1 MSIMLRTQPNA
12 SIPGLLVPQVQE
24 VPFSKYVGNKTNI
37 GSLAV
42 EQAYITMINSIN
54 GDVNVGQQWGDD
66 LNRQSYA
73 MGQVSAPFYK
83 ISAYVEY
90 NIDEQA
96 KFEALSNGV
105 ALPEFLENIAKQT
118 INQKRHQAIL
128 FGFDSSTGT
137 NQGILANATI
147 TNMPADSVGQQ
158 TITTYDI
165 AELAAFLGAVVRDVA
180 SATYGSAKPVV
191 ITSSTRTINYIR
203 SAIVSLT
210 ESQKDGAGV
219 DSIGGVVSRIVNWL
233 GVGEVE
239 FIPNDFLKDDTNG
252 DTIAIIAPGID
263 KQVKTSDEDSQNLAG
278 KFNSITYNTWYDGAE
293 GLMRFDIVPN
303 RGVQGAEYVYKMTP
317 AVTLRKEAVVK
328 ITAKYA

>member
-12 SIPGLLVPQVQE
+12 SVPGLLVPQVQE
-24 VPFSKYVGNKTNI
+24 VPFNKYVGGKTNI

-54 GDVNVGQQWGDD
+54 GDANVGQQWGDD

-83 ISAYVEY
+83 ISAFVEY
-90 NIDEQA
+90 NVDEQA

-128 FGFDSSTGT
+128 FGFDGGAGA

-147 TNMPADSVGQQ
+147 KTLPADSASK
-158 TITTYDI
+158 TKITEYNI
-165 AELAAFLGAVVRDVA
+165 AELASFLGGVARDVA
-180 SATYGSAKPVV
+180 TATFGSAKPVV

-210 ESQKDGAGV
+210 ESQKEGAGV
-219 DSIGGVVSRIVNWL
+219 DTIGGVVSRIVDWL
-233 GVGEVE
+233 GVGKVE
-239 FIPNDFLKDDTNG
+239 FIANDLLKDDTNG
-252 DTIAIIAPGID
+252 DTIAFIAPGID
-263 KQVKTSDEDSQNLAG
+263 KQVKVNDEDSQNLAG

-293 GLMRFDIVPN
+293 GLLRFDALPN
-303 RGVQGAEYVYKMTP
+303 RGVMGAEYVYKMTP

-328 ITAKYA
+328 IVAKYA

>member
-24 VPFSKYVGNKTNI
+24 VPFSKYVGSKTNI

-66 LNRQSYA
+66 LNKQSYA

-83 ISAYVEY
+83 ISAYTEY
-90 NIDEQA
+90 NVDEQA

-105 ALPEFLENIAKQT
+105 ALPDFLENIAKQT

-128 FGFDSSTGT
+128 FGFDSSAGT
-137 NQGILANATI
+137 SQGILANATI
-147 TNMPADSVGQQ
+147 KTLPADSGAKT
-158 TITTYDI
+158 TITEYNI
-165 AELAAFLGAVVRDVA
+165 AELANFLGSIARDVA
-180 SATYGSAKPVV
+180 TATFGSAKPVV
-191 ITSSTRTINYIR
+191 LASSTRTCNYIR

-210 ESQKDGAGV
+210 ESQKEGAGV
-219 DSIGGVVSRIVNWL
+219 DSVGGVVSRIIDWL
-233 GVGEVE
+233 GVGKVE
-239 FIPNDFLKDDTNG
+239 FIADELLKDDANG
-252 DTIAIIAPGID
+252 DTILFIATGLD
-263 KQVKTSDEDSQNLAG
+263 KQSGVNADDSQNLAG

-293 GLMRFDIVPN
+293 GLMRFDALPN
-303 RGVQGAEYVYKMTP
+303 RGVFGTEYVYKMTP
-317 AVTLRKEAVVK
+317 AVTLRKEAVIKV
-328 ITAKYA
+328 TAKYA